1 MTQHIYYY
9 YVMATTRSLRCCAC
23 NGPHAVCK
31 GCKCVK
37 NGSSCSSCLP
47 NEREKCQN
55 SFVPPTAVSP
65 TRPVPPFPPGPPTI
79 SLPSVAPSN
88 TRTSGSVTQLP
99 LHSLSAT
106 HLSGPSPSRGE
117 DQVGGAVV
125 PPSCEATP
133 NRPCVPDLPP
143 YSPLQSPGDFT
154 WGDLDA
160 ASFFQSVMAAYNEVL
175 HWRKNFFP
183 VLYGSVGKRFVRK
196 CPGYI
201 GCIFSGGCCFSCCLY
216 NANSTPP
223 EPIVHIKDCGSH
235 QVFGEAL
242 GFLGERR
249 YKCLGRG
256 RPFNPAPSQATT
268 NISKGSNE
276 SS

>member
-1 MTQHIYYY
+1 MSWWPLGVSGVARVTVHTQ
-9 YVMATTRSLRCCAC
+9 YVKAVNVLRMALVVPLASLTR
-23 NGPHAVCK
+23 
-31 GCKCVK
+31 
-37 NGSSCSSCLP
+37 
-47 NEREKCQN
+47 ERCQN

-65 TRPVPPFPPGPPTI
+65 TRPVPLFPPGPPTI

-133 NRPCVPDLPP
+133 NRPSVPDLPP

-160 ASFFQSVMAAYNEVL
+160 ASSQSVMAAYNEVL

-183 VLYGSVGKRFVRK
+183 VLYGSVGKRFVSEMSR
-196 CPGYI
+196 
-201 GCIFSGGCCFSCCLY
+201 LY
-216 NANSTPP
+216 R
-223 EPIVHIKDCGSH
+223 VHLLWR
-235 QVFGEAL
+235 VL
-242 GFLGERR
+242 L
-249 YKCLGRG
+249 
-256 RPFNPAPSQATT
+256 
-268 NISKGSNE
+268 
-276 SS
+276 